1 MPSSSWR
8 QDLCNDLARLLWCLF
23 KLLAQDAGFVRKKYK
38 KTYQEVVDE
47 ASSLNL
53 SNLGLNA
60 ELAELGPT
68 LDVCKDRLRILDLSR
83 NAGITGTLD
92 VVSMC
97 ENLETLKL
105 AGCDGLTGTCH

>member
-1 MPSSSWR
+1 M
-8 QDLCNDLARLLWCLF
+8 
-23 KLLAQDAGFVRKKYK
+23 RKKYK

-60 ELAELGPT
+60 KLAELKPT
-68 LDVCKDRLRILDLSR
+68 LGVCKDRLRILDLSR
-83 NAGITGTLD
+83 NDGITGTLD

-105 AGCDGLTGTCH
+105 VGCNGLTGMFRKGCTGTTST

>member
-1 MPSSSWR
+1 M
-8 QDLCNDLARLLWCLF
+8 
-23 KLLAQDAGFVRKKYK
+23 RKKYK

-47 ASSLNL
+47 ASSLNF

-68 LDVCKDRLRILDLSR
+68 LGVCKARLRILDLSR
-83 NAGITGTLD
+83 NRGITGTLD

-97 ENLETLKL
+97 DNLETLKL
-105 AGCDGLTGTCH
+105 AECRGITGMFR

>member
-1 MPSSSWR
+1 M
-8 QDLCNDLARLLWCLF
+8 
-23 KLLAQDAGFVRKKYK
+23 RKKYK

-83 NAGITGTLD
+83 NRNITGTLD
-92 VVSMC
+92 VVSTC
-97 ENLETLKL
+97 ENLMTLQL
-105 AGCDGLTGTCH
+105 SGCEGLTGTFR

>member
-1 MPSSSWR
+1 M
-8 QDLCNDLARLLWCLF
+8 
-23 KLLAQDAGFVRKKYK
+23 RKKYK

-60 ELAELGPT
+60 KLAELGPT
-68 LDVCKDRLRILDLSR
+68 LGVCKDRLRILDLSR
-83 NAGITGTLD
+83 NGGITGRLD

-97 ENLETLKL
+97 ENLEILKL
-105 AGCDGLTGTCH
+105 VDCRRLTG

>member
-1 MPSSSWR
+1 M
-8 QDLCNDLARLLWCLF
+8 
-23 KLLAQDAGFVRKKYK
+23 RKKYK

-83 NAGITGTLD
+83 NGGITGTLD

-97 ENLETLKL
+97 EALQILKL
-105 AGCDGLTGTCH
+105 EQCSGLTGALR

>member
-1 MPSSSWR
+1 M
-8 QDLCNDLARLLWCLF
+8 
-23 KLLAQDAGFVRKKYK
+23 RKKYK

-83 NAGITGTLD
+83 NGGITGRLD
-92 VVSMC
+92 VVGTC
-97 ENLETLKL
+97 ENLKTLKL
-105 AGCDGLTGTCH
+105 SGCSRLTGMLR